1 MSTVISCNLLISND
15 EFPNG
20 IISYNT
26 LDDWNYLLNYNLNLI
41 LFSEKIQKKYGDL
54 NGNTFVVDLNKGSN
68 GLGISLAGTKD
79 RTKMSVFVCGMHP
92 NGSASKDGRIKI
104 GDEILE
110 VNFVL
115 IAKQSF

>member
-1 MSTVISCNLLISND
+1 M
-15 EFPNG
+15 
-20 IISYNT
+20 
-26 LDDWNYLLNYNLNLI
+26 NYNLNLI

-68 GLGISLAGTKD
+68 GLGISLAGNKD